1 MSSPYADKP
10 WLASYPPY
18 VPQQLPLPKMSMIG
32 CFEESVK
39 RRPEQAAV
47 YYFDHSISYQ
57 ELDDMAEA
65 FAVLLAEWGVGKGD
79 RVAVCMQNNPQFLI
93 AQYGAWKRGAIM
105 VPLNPMFKEK
115 ELEYHLNDSG
125 AKVLICLESLYAAV
139 AKQVV
144 AKTMV
149 EHVVTT
155 HEADLLPK
163 GMKESIIL
171 LENSDKQ
178 QFAETTDMI
187 EAVQK
192 RLKRKAPREEV
203 TPEDIAYLVYTSGTT
218 GLPKGAISL
227 HKNIAF
233 NAEVYRTWMQLGDE
247 DCVLGVAPLFH
258 ITGIVGHIA
267 VAGIAGIPLVL
278 FHRFDVKEMLRLVE
292 KWRPTFTIGSITVY
306 IALMNYPDAEKV
318 DLSSLKKC
326 YSGGAPI
333 APSITERFMEKF
345 GIYIHNG
352 YGLTESNSPTH
363 VVPLGA
369 RAPVDLES
377 GALSVGIPAPNCEVK
392 LVDLADPSKEVAPG
406 ETGEFAVRG
415 PMIFAGYWNKPNE
428 TEKAFHDGW
437 FLTGDVVKMDE
448 KGWFYVVDRKKD
460 MIIASGFKVWP
471 RDVED
476 VLYQHLA
483 VKEAAVVGVPHPY
496 RGETVRAY
504 VSLKEGFEVTEEE
517 LIQFCKERMADYKYP
532 REIVFLNELPKT
544 ATGKFLRR
552 QLRDQAR
559 EEAWKQQKA

>member
-1 MSSPYADKP
+1 MSSAYEDKP
-10 WLASYPPY
+10 WLASYVPY
-18 VPQQLPLPKMSMIG
+18 VPPELPLPKMSMIG
-32 CFEESVK
+32 YFEESVK
-39 RRPEQAAV
+39 RYPSRSAV
-47 YYFDHSISYQ
+47 HYFDRSISYQ
-57 ELDDMAEA
+57 ELDDMAQG
-65 FAVLLAEWGVGKGD
+65 FAALLAEWGIGKGD
-79 RVAVCMQNNPQFLI
+79 RVAVYMQNNPQFLI

-115 ELEYHLNDSG
+115 ELEYHLIDSG
-125 AKVLICLESLYAAV
+125 AKVLVCLESLYASV
-139 AKQVV
+139 AKEVV
-144 AKTMV
+144 AKTKV

-155 HEADLLPK
+155 NEADLLPE
-163 GMKESIIL
+163 GMKESISFL
-171 LENSDKQ
+171 KDANKQ
-178 QFAETTDMI
+178 RFTDTTDML

-192 RLKRKAPREEV
+192 RWNRRVARVEV
-203 TPEDIAYLVYTSGTT
+203 TPDDVACLVYTSGTT
-218 GLPKGAISL
+218 GLPKGAMSL

-258 ITGIVGHIA
+258 ITGIVGHVA
-267 VAGIAGIPLVL
+267 VSNLVGIPLVL
-278 FHRFDVKEMLRLVE
+278 FHRFDVKEMLRMVE
-292 KWRPTFTIGSITVY
+292 KWQPTFTVGSITVY
-306 IALMNYPDAEKV
+306 IALMNHPDIEKHH
-318 DLSSLKKC
+318 LSSLKKC

-333 APSITERFMEKF
+333 APSITEQFLKKF
-345 GIYIHNG
+345 GIYIHNV
-352 YGLTESNSPTH
+352 YGLTESNSPAH
-363 VVPLGA
+363 AVPFGD

-377 GALSVGIPAPNCEVK
+377 GALSVGIPVPNCEVK
-392 LVDLADPSKEVAPG
+392 LVDLSDPSKEVAAG

-415 PMIFAGYWNKPNE
+415 PMIFAGYWEKPNE

-476 VLYQHLA
+476 VLYKHHA

-504 VSLKEGFEVTEEE
+504 VSLKEGCTVTEDE
-517 LIQFCKERMADYKYP
+517 LTQFCKERMADYKYP
-532 REIVFLNELPKT
+532 REIIFLKELPKT

-552 QLRDQAR
+552 QLRDEAR
-559 EEAWKQQKA
+559 EESLNQQNA